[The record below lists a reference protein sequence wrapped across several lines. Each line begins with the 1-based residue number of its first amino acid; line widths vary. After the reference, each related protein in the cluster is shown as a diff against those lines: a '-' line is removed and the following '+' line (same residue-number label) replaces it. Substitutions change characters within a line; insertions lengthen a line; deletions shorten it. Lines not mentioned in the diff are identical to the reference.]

1 MSQVVWNQMSQR
13 RCRLLCKSVTCAL
26 SCPGPRPRTK
36 YGQQERE
43 CINSIN
49 TSTSPY
55 VLICRILILIF
66 RADHITAAATRCSAS
81 VGSRVTRRARRSG
94 QQWTA
99 AARQWVR
106 RTQIHT
112 DCYKCMRGLR
122 GYDQCHNA
130 AHVAESD
137 SITLLLQGYVDYC
150 TCKTSFISTFV
161 SYI

>member
-13 RCRLLCKSVTCAL
+13 RCRLLRKSVTRTVP
-26 SCPGPRPRTK
+26 CPGPRPRTK

-66 RADHITAAATRCSAS
+66 RADHITAAAPRCSAS
-81 VGSRVTRRARRSG
+81 AGSRVTRRARRSG

-106 RTQIHT
+106 RTQIQIVT
-112 DCYKCMRGLR
+112 SVCEDCEAMT
-122 GYDQCHNA
+122 N
-130 AHVAESD
+130 VT
-137 SITLLLQGYVDYC
+137 TLLIRSLLLKVPPIFKQNLV
-150 TCKTSFISTFV
+150 KNN
-161 SYI
+161 

>member
-1 MSQVVWNQMSQR
+1 MSQR
-13 RCRLLCKSVTCAL
+13 RCRLLRKSVTRTVP
-26 SCPGPRPRTK
+26 CPGPRPRTK

-66 RADHITAAATRCSAS
+66 RADQITAAATRSSAS

-122 GYDQCHNA
+122 GYDQCYNA
-130 AHVAESD
+130 AHVAEFDLIS
-137 SITLLLQGYVDYC
+137 LLLHGVRG
-150 TCKTSFISTFV
+150 TCKTFPYTHIL
-161 SYI
+161 

>member
-13 RCRLLCKSVTCAL
+13 RCRLLCKSVTRAL
-26 SCPGPRPRTK
+26 PCPGPRPRTK
-36 YGQQERE
+36 YGQQQRE

-81 VGSRVTRRARRSG
+81 AGSRVTRRARRSG

-99 AARQWVR
+99 VDSRSSAVVR
-106 RTQIHT
+106 RTQIQIVT
-112 DCYKCMRGLR
+112 SVCVDCEAMT
-122 GYDQCHNA
+122 N
-130 AHVAESD
+130 VT
-137 SITLLLQGYVDYC
+137 TLLMLLNLIQ
-150 TCKTSFISTFV
+150 
-161 SYI
+161 